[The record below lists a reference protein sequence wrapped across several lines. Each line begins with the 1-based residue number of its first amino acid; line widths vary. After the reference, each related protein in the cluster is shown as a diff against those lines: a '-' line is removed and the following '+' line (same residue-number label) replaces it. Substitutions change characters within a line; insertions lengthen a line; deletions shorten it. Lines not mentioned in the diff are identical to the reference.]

1 MVLLLDES
9 EAFIKKAKSKLTSSK
24 ALYEIEQYGDSV
36 GRSYYAMFLS
46 AKALLIKDGYNVN
59 SHKSLIGIFG
69 REYVKNGDFD
79 SDIAKYLSGTQSLR
93 DNADYDA
100 IDTISKEIAE
110 ERILQAK
117 KFIAEAERMLQ

>member
-9 EAFIKKAKSKLTSSK
+9 KAFIEKAKSKLTSSR
-24 ALYEIEQYGDSV
+24 ALYEIGQYGDSV

-46 AKALLIKDGYNVN
+46 AKALLVRDGFDVD

-79 SDIAKYLSGTQSLR
+79 NNIARYLSGTQSLR

-100 IDTISKEIAE
+100 IDTITKQIAK
-110 ERILQAK
+110 ERIRQAEI
-117 KFIAEAERMLQ
+117 FIAEAERVL

>member
-69 REYVKNGDFD
+69 REYVKN
-79 SDIAKYLSGTQSLR
+79 LTV
-93 DNADYDA
+93 
-100 IDTISKEIAE
+100 
-110 ERILQAK
+110 ILPNIFQVHN
-117 KFIAEAERMLQ
+117 L

>member
-46 AKALLIKDGYNVN
+46 AKALL
-59 SHKSLIGIFG
+59 
-69 REYVKNGDFD
+69 
-79 SDIAKYLSGTQSLR
+79 LR
-93 DNADYDA
+93 MV
-100 IDTISKEIAE
+100 T
-110 ERILQAK
+110 
-117 KFIAEAERMLQ
+117 M